1 MSELRNVVGA
11 APRWPALAFAAIAAC
26 ACVFAFVGLDASDY
40 WIDELYTLHVMGHG
54 QGLAELWRRALTDT
68 HPPLYY
74 VLLYAWSQLAGNGEA
89 ALRLP
94 SAVAAVL
101 ALGVFGSG
109 LRRVFSPAALAF
121 ALAAGAVSVF
131 WFEQSQNARSYAL
144 CLLLSAGLLSSAV
157 ALRRRAQ
164 TSDVFP
170 FAHWAALSV
179 LGLIASFTHAYLLL
193 CVGMLLLFL
202 IATQRDT
209 RLRVALAVSGVAI
222 LALNVGFVLLLLH
235 CTQQDVHQ
243 LWFRNDARFFYVQLL
258 SASRDLLSG
267 GTMLAVLAL
276 LGRWVWRRLRAVPHD
291 PARTCGQAD
300 WVAALCGCVLV
311 GMVVSGI
318 VVSVAIAPSFSA
330 RNLLTAAPFAWALL
344 ARLYDVAGPSARSR
358 GGRIAAAVLIVLVGA
373 QLWLLRG
380 RPLQRNEA
388 WRGSAQVVQR
398 LPGCRDV
405 VLPVVLPYK
414 FGPSSAPY
422 RRLAE
427 QDFFG
432 HYLQGHRLRAYT
444 PDELAG
450 RTAAEGLA
458 AQLAARAQAAAG
470 GGCALL
476 AWGVHDLNAA
486 AARRLAQ
493 DLARLPGVAPN
504 RVLVQPVLR
513 WRRRGLGWHPVAD
526 GFVFLAAPPLRA
538 GRAPTDPGMPAAVA
552 RLPAL
557 GAPWVSSAD
566 GAVCAPDCAA
576 APGTGARP

>member
-1 MSELRNVVGA
+1 MPRDRGAGAAGDQGMSEMRAAAAAA

-26 ACVFAFVGLDASDY
+26 ACGFAFVGLGASDY

-54 QGLAELWRRALTDT
+54 QGLAELWRRALSDT

-74 VLLYAWSQLAGNGEA
+74 VLLYAWSQLAGDSEA

-101 ALGVFGSG
+101 ALGVFGVG

-121 ALAAGAVSVF
+121 AVAAGAVSVF

-144 CLLLSAGLLSSAV
+144 CLLLSAGLLTTAVGLQRRVQASA
-157 ALRRRAQ
+157 A
-164 TSDVFP
+164 FP

-179 LGLIASFTHAYLLL
+179 LGLGASLTHSYLLL

-202 IATQRDT
+202 VATQRDL
-209 RLRVALAVSGVAI
+209 RLRAALLASGVAI
-222 LALNVGFVLLLLH
+222 LAVNVAFVLLLLH
-235 CTQQDVHQ
+235 ATQQDVHQ
-243 LWFRNDARFFYVQLL
+243 LWFRNDARFFYGQLR

-267 GTMLAVLAL
+267 GTVLAVLAL
-276 LGRWVWRRLRAVPHD
+276 LGSWLWRRLRAIAHD
-291 PARTCGQAD
+291 PGRTRAQAD
-300 WVAALCGCVLV
+300 WVAALCGGVLA

-318 VVSVAIAPSFSA
+318 AVSLAIAPSFSA

-344 ARLYDVAGPSARSR
+344 ARLYDAAGPSARSR
-358 GGRIAAAVLIVLVGA
+358 GGRIAAVVLIVLVGA

-398 LPGCRDV
+398 LPGCREV
-405 VLPVVLPYK
+405 ELPVVLPYK
-414 FGPSSAPY
+414 FGPASAPY
-422 RRLAE
+422 RALAE

-432 HYLQGHRLRAYT
+432 HYLRAHRLRAYT

-450 RTAAEGLA
+450 HAAADGLA
-458 AQLAARAQAAAG
+458 ARLAARAQAAAG

-476 AWGVHDLNAA
+476 AWGVHDLNPTTALQ
-486 AARRLAQ
+486 LAQ

-504 RVLVQPVLR
+504 RVVLR
-513 WRRRGLGWHPVAD
+513 PLLHWRRRGLGWRQVAG

-538 GRAPTDPGMPAAVA
+538 GQAPAA
-552 RLPAL
+552 
-557 GAPWVSSAD
+557 GA
-566 GAVCAPDCAA
+566 CAAHCAA
-576 APGTGARP
+576 APNSGAGP

>member
-1 MSELRNVVGA
+1 MSEQRLAVGA
-11 APRWPALAFAAIAAC
+11 APRWPALAFAVIAAC
-26 ACVFAFVGLDASDY
+26 ACVFAFVGLGASDY
-40 WIDELYTLHVMGHG
+40 WIDELFTLHVTGHG
-54 QGLAELWRRALTDT
+54 QGLAELWRRAFADT

-74 VLLYAWSQLAGNGEA
+74 GLLYAWSQLAGNGEA

-101 ALGVFGSG
+101 ALGVFGLG

-121 ALAAGAVSVF
+121 ALAVGAVSVF

-144 CLLLSAGLLSSAV
+144 CLLLSAGLLAGAV

-164 TSDVFP
+164 ASAAFP
-170 FAHWAALSV
+170 FAHWAALSA
-179 LGLIASFTHAYLLL
+179 LGLCASLTHSYLLL

-202 IATQRDT
+202 IATLRDT
-209 RLRVALAVSGVAI
+209 RLRAALVVSGVVI
-222 LALNVGFVLLLLH
+222 LAVNVAFVLLLLH
-235 CTQQDVHQ
+235 STQQDVHQ
-243 LWFRNDARFFYVQLL
+243 LWFRNDARFFYVQTL

-267 GTMLAVLAL
+267 GSMLAVFAL
-276 LGRWVWRRLRAVPHD
+276 LGHWLWRRLRAIPHD
-291 PARTCGQAD
+291 PARDRAQAN
-300 WVAALCGCVLV
+300 WIAALSGCVLV
-311 GMVVSGI
+311 GMMVSGI
-318 VVSVAIAPSFSA
+318 GVSIAIAPSFSG

-344 ARLYDVAGPSARSR
+344 ASLYDAAGPHARSR
-358 GGRIAAAVLIVLVGA
+358 GGRIAAVLLIVLVSA

-388 WRGSAQVVQR
+388 WRASAQVVQR
-398 LPGCRDV
+398 LPGCDGV
-405 VLPVVLPYK
+405 ELPVVLPYK

-450 RTAAEGLA
+450 RTVVPGLSA
-458 AQLAARAQAAAG
+458 RLAARAQAAAS

-486 AARRLAQ
+486 SARQLAQ

-504 RVLVQPVLR
+504 RVVVQPVLS
-513 WRRRGLGWHPVAD
+513 WRRRGLGWQRFAD
-526 GFVFLAAPPLRA
+526 SFVFLAAPPPRTGQA
-538 GRAPTDPGMPAAVA
+538 AADPGVPAPVA

-557 GAPWVSSAD
+557 GARWVVSAD
-566 GAVCAPDCAA
+566 GAACMPDCAA
-576 APGTGARP
+576 MPGRGARP

>member
-1 MSELRNVVGA
+1 MSEVRDAAMA

-26 ACVFAFVGLDASDY
+26 ACGFAFVGLDASDY
-40 WIDELYTLHVMGHG
+40 WIDELYTVHVMGHG
-54 QGLAELWRRALTDT
+54 QGLDELWRRALTDT

-74 VLLYAWSQLAGNGEA
+74 VLLYAWSQLAGTGEA

-101 ALGVFGSG
+101 ALGVFGVG
-109 LRRVFSPAALAF
+109 LRRVFSPTALAF
-121 ALAAGAVSVF
+121 AMAAGAVSVF

-144 CLLLSAGLLSSAV
+144 CLLLSAGLLAIAV

-164 TSDVFP
+164 AGAAFP
-170 FAHWAALSV
+170 FAHWAALSG
-179 LGLIASFTHAYLLL
+179 LGLCASLTHSYLLL

-202 IATQRDT
+202 LATLRDM
-209 RLRVALAVSGVAI
+209 RLRAALVASGVAI
-222 LALNVGFVLLLLH
+222 LAVNVAFVLLLLH
-235 CTQQDVHQ
+235 STQQDVHQ
-243 LWFRNDARFFYVQLL
+243 LWFRNDAGFFYSQLR

-267 GTMLAVLAL
+267 GTVLAVLAL
-276 LGRWVWRRLRAVPHD
+276 LGAWLWRRLRGFPHD
-291 PARTCGQAD
+291 PARTRAQAD

-311 GMVVSGI
+311 GMVLSGI
-318 VVSVAIAPSFSA
+318 AVSLAIAPSFSA

-344 ARLYDVAGPSARSR
+344 ARLYDAAGPGARSA
-358 GGRIAAAVLIVLVGA
+358 GGRAAAALLIVLVGA

-398 LPGCRDV
+398 LPGCGEV
-405 VLPVVLPYK
+405 ELPVVLPYK
-414 FGPSSAPY
+414 FGPSTAPY
-422 RRLAE
+422 RTLAE

-432 HYLQGHRLRAYT
+432 HYLRAHRLRAYT

-450 RTAAEGLA
+450 RAAADGLA
-458 AQLAARAQAAAG
+458 ARLATRAQAAAG

-476 AWGVHDLNAA
+476 AWGVHDLNPTTALQ
-486 AARRLAQ
+486 LAQ

-504 RVLVQPVLR
+504 RVVLQPVLR
-513 WRRRGLGWHPVAD
+513 WRRRGLGWHQVAD

-538 GRAPTDPGMPAAVA
+538 GQAPADPG
-552 RLPAL
+552 
-557 GAPWVSSAD
+557 
-566 GAVCAPDCAA
+566 
-576 APGTGARP
+576 

>member
-1 MSELRNVVGA
+1 MRTVSGA
-11 APRWPALAFAAIAAC
+11 AARWPALAFAAIAAC

-40 WIDELYTLHVMGHG
+40 WIDELYTVHVMGHG

-74 VLLYAWSQLAGNGEA
+74 LLLYAWSQLAGNGEA

-101 ALGVFGSG
+101 ALGVFGLG

-144 CLLLSAGLLSSAV
+144 CLLLSAGLLVTAV

-164 TSDVFP
+164 AGNAFP
-170 FAHWAALSV
+170 FAHWAALSL
-179 LGLIASFTHAYLLL
+179 LGLCASLTHSYLLL

-202 IATQRDT
+202 VATLREL
-209 RLRVALAVSGVAI
+209 RLRAALAASALAI
-222 LALNVGFVLLLLH
+222 LAVNVGFVLLLLH
-235 CTQQDVHQ
+235 STQQDVHQ
-243 LWFRNDARFFYVQLL
+243 LWFRNDARFFYLQVL

-267 GTMLAVLAL
+267 GSMLAVLAL
-276 LGRWVWRRLRAVPHD
+276 LGGWLWRRLRALPHD
-291 PARTCGQAD
+291 PVWDRAQAD
-300 WVAALCGCVLV
+300 WTAALCGCVLL
-311 GMVVSGI
+311 GMVLSGI
-318 VVSVAIAPSFSA
+318 VVSVVIAPSFSG

-344 ARLYDVAGPSARSR
+344 ACLYDAAGPSACSR
-358 GGRIAAAVLIVLVGA
+358 GGRVAAALLIVLVGA

-398 LPGCRDV
+398 LPGCSGV
-405 VLPVVLPYK
+405 ELPVVLPYK

-422 RRLAE
+422 RALAE

-432 HYLQGHRLRAYT
+432 HYLTGHRLRAYT

-450 RTAAEGLA
+450 RAAADGLA
-458 AQLAARAQAAAG
+458 ARLATRAQAVAG

-486 AARRLAQ
+486 TALQLAQ

-504 RVLVQPVLR
+504 RVVLQPVLR
-513 WRRRGLGWHPVAD
+513 WRRHGLGWHRLAD
-526 GFVFLAAPPLRA
+526 GFVFLAAPPRT
-538 GRAPTDPGMPAAVA
+538 GQAPADPGVPAAVA

-557 GAPWVSSAD
+557 GTRLVLSAD
-566 GAVCAPDCAA
+566 GAACAPDCAA
-576 APGTGARP
+576 APGHGGRP